1 MNVQDLAK
9 EIAKETGEPV
19 YKVSKIL
26 AMAVLVIR
34 KQILKA
40 QIIKLK
46 RLVSLFIDVVP
57 EKKYYNINEKKMDV
71 LPRRFVLKMEVSRNL
86 KKEIDA
92 KKTY

>member
-9 EIAKETGEPV
+9 EVAKETGEPI

-26 AMAVLVIR
+26 AAGVLVIR

-46 RLVSLFIDVVP
+46 RLASLFIDVVP
-57 EKKYYNINEKKMDV
+57 EKKYYNINEKKMDI
-71 LPRRFVLKMEVSRNL
+71 LPRRFVLKMVVSRDL

>member
-1 MNVQDLAK
+1 MNIQELAK
-9 EIAKETGEPV
+9 EIAKETGEPA

-26 AMAVLVIR
+26 ASMVKVMR
-34 KQILKA
+34 QQILKA

-46 RLVSLFIDVVP
+46 NLLSIKIDVVK
-57 EKKYYNINEKKMDV
+57 EKNFWNISLNKMDK
-71 LPRRFVLKMEVSRNL
+71 LPRRFVLKVEASKKL